1 MGYDVIIVGSGA
13 AGAILAT
20 RLSED
25 AQTSVLLIEAGADY
39 PDMEQLPEEIKFG
52 YGRHRNIW
60 AKAFGRGSEHD
71 WGFLAR
77 STEFHQSMIVPRGK
91 VIGGSTSVNAQIF
104 LRGVPD
110 DYDKWSELGNKGWGF
125 RDLLPYFKKIETDYD
140 FGGEF
145 HGNSGPI
152 FCRRF
157 NRQDWNLDQAAFYEA
172 AVRSG
177 YEENIDFNSPNS
189 TGVGALPLNNP
200 GGIRYS
206 TAIGY
211 LSKARTRNNL
221 EIKAHTLVHKVLFQD
236 NRAIGVEVEAEG
248 KTKEI
253 FGNEVI
259 LSAGAISSPQI
270 MMLSGLGPEATL
282 KKHGIKVLTDLPGV
296 GKNLR
301 DHPQV
306 PVVLKTVES
315 FVQNGLEPRLQIGLK
330 YTATGSNLNDDM
342 LLLPHSFT
350 VPEGYYLESTSE
362 PIGISIV
369 CVLNLALGS
378 GTVSISSSDPHVQP
392 DLDYNFLDE
401 ELDRQRLREAVR
413 LSVELSDGPEYEN
426 IISRI
431 EEPTQLESDKLLDQW
446 MMRKVQTSHHVSG
459 TCKMGP
465 STDPMAVVDNHC
477 KVYGME
483 SLRIVDASIMPDCI
497 RANTN
502 VSTMAIGE
510 RVSDLMQN
518 GD

>member
-25 AQTSVLLIEAGADY
+25 AKTSVLLIEAGADY
-39 PDMEQLPEEIKFG
+39 PGTDQLPEEIKFG

-77 STEFHQSMIVPRGK
+77 STELHQSMIVPRGK

-104 LRGVPD
+104 LRGIPD
-110 DYDKWSELGNKGWGF
+110 DYDKWSELGNEGWSF
-125 RDLLPYFKKIETDYD
+125 RNLLPYFNKIETDSD

-145 HGNSGPI
+145 HGKSGPI
-152 FCRRF
+152 LCRRF
-157 NRQDWNLDQAAFYEA
+157 NRQDWNLDQTAFYEA
-172 AVRSG
+172 AIRAG
-177 YEENIDFNSPNS
+177 YEENIDFNSPDS

-211 LSKARTRNNL
+211 LSKARARNNL
-221 EIKAHTLVHKVLFQD
+221 EIKAHSLVHKVLFQG

-248 KTKEI
+248 KITKI
-253 FGNEVI
+253 YGSEVV
-259 LSAGAISSPQI
+259 LSAGAICSPQI

-282 KKHGIKVLTDLPGV
+282 KKYGISVLTELPGV

-306 PVVLKTVES
+306 PVVLSTVES
-315 FVQNGLEPRLQIGLK
+315 FVQDGLEPRLQIGLK
-330 YTATGSNLNDDM
+330 YTASGSNLTDDM

-350 VPEGYYLESTSE
+350 VPEGYYLYSTSK
-362 PIGISIV
+362 PTGVSIV
-369 CVLNLALGS
+369 CVLNLAVGS

-392 DLDYNFLDE
+392 DLDYNFLE
-401 ELDRQRLREAVR
+401 EEVDRQRLREAVR
-413 LSVELSDGPEYEN
+413 LAVELSGGPEYEK
-426 IISRI
+426 ILSRVI
-431 EEPTQLESDKLLDQW
+431 DPTQVDSDKLLDQW
-446 MMRKVQTSHHVSG
+446 MMQKVQTSHHVSG

-477 KVYGME
+477 KVYGVE
-483 SLRIVDASIMPDCI
+483 ALRVVDASIMPDCI

-510 RVSDLMQN
+510 RVSDLMQ
-518 GD
+518 GKD